1 MSFLSTLRSCMHR
14 RRGRVGRPFTA
25 WVGALLVVGLFATAC
40 GDDDDDDNG
49 TDDGEAQ
56 LEFGLTSS
64 ASPDTD
70 RLDFE
75 DFEGTVYSLTSARV
89 SVDQIELQLPDGV
102 GCDDVEDQ
110 LVDPVSCDEG
120 VPVVEADELVI
131 DGPFVIDLVDGSTT
145 PDLGDIRIPALSYEE
160 VDVEVREL
168 AEDDDVLDSDDVLI
182 DNTIV
187 AVADFE
193 FDNSKRQLD
202 MRFGFD
208 GEATG
213 GDDVDFA
220 LERDDTLVVQFD
232 VALWL
237 RNTPVTTC
245 LEQGDLKAQDG
256 RVILDED
263 ASGACDGVE
272 GQFED
277 NWEDSI
283 EVVIERANALR

>member
-1 MSFLSTLRSCMHR
+1 MSLVSTLRSCIAS
-14 RRGRVGRPFTA
+14 RRGRLSRPIKA
-25 WVGALLVVGLFATAC
+25 WLGAMMVVGLCASAC
-40 GDDDDDDNG
+40 NDDDDDNG
-49 TDDGEAQ
+49 TAEGEAQ

-64 ASPDTD
+64 TSPDAD
-70 RLDFE
+70 RFDFE
-75 DFEGTVYSLTSARV
+75 DADGTVYSLTSARL

-110 LVDPVSCDEG
+110 LADPVECDEG
-120 VPVVEADELVI
+120 VPGVEADELII
-131 DGPFVIDLVDGSTT
+131 DGPFVIDLVEGTTT
-145 PDLGDIRIPALSYEE
+145 PDLGDIVIPALEYEE
-160 VDVEVREL
+160 VDVEVTEIGD
-168 AEDDDVLDSDDVLI
+168 DDDVLDSDDELI

-187 AVADFE
+187 AVSDFE
-193 FDNSKRQLD
+193 FENSKRELD

-213 GDDVDFA
+213 GDDVDFN
-220 LERDDTLVVQFD
+220 LERGDTLVVQFD
-232 VALWL
+232 VGLWL
-237 RNTPVTTC
+237 RDTPVTSC
-245 LEQGDLKAQDG
+245 LEQGDLKAQNG